1 MSDLRFIHAAD
12 LHLGS
17 PFKGLKSLDR
27 KLGEILVDATF
38 AAFNNII
45 ETCLAR
51 KADFLLVAGDVF
63 DAEDR
68 GLKAQLKFRDG
79 LARLGDKGIR
89 SFVAHGNHDP
99 LSGWAE
105 QIKWPASVKIF
116 GDAIE
121 TVPYDRDGEI
131 LAHIQGVSYP
141 KANVRENLAL
151 RFTPLPDS
159 PFSIAMLHANVGV
172 NTGHEPYAP
181 CSLEDL
187 ARSGFDYWAL
197 GHVHKKTVLQEEG
210 PGIVYPGNPQG
221 LHINEQGSHG
231 VYYVCVKDGEIAEL
245 EFIPVDIIRWFNLT
259 GEDSLDVSE
268 AGSLDDIESLARK
281 RCQNLLGEAESRS
294 VIIRMALTGR
304 TPLHKILSQEN
315 VLSDLE
321 SILRESFGSL
331 KPFLWIDSIASK
343 TRALLDIEARRNS
356 RDFIAEL
363 LKLSYA
369 LENNSGELEETG
381 KTLLSPVYESRSWP
395 KEILMPQGENLKDIL
410 QDAETLLLD
419 HLIPEEAE

>member
-1 MSDLRFIHAAD
+1 MSVLRFIHAAD

-27 KLGEILVDATF
+27 RQGEVLIDATF

-68 GLKAQLKFRDG
+68 GLKAQLKFRNG
-79 LARLGDKGIR
+79 LGLLGEKGIR
-89 SFVAHGNHDP
+89 SFVVHGNHDP

-116 GDAIE
+116 GDTIE

-131 LAHIQGVSYP
+131 LAHIQGASYP
-141 KANVRENLAL
+141 RANVRENLAA
-151 RFTPLPDS
+151 RFSRPSPS
-159 PFSIAMLHANVGV
+159 PFAIALLHANVGS
-172 NTGHEPYAP
+172 NTGHEAYAP
-181 CSLEDL
+181 CALEDL
-187 ARSGFDYWAL
+187 LRSGFDYWAL
-197 GHVHKKTVLQEEG
+197 GHVHKKSVIQERN

-231 VYYVCVKDGEIAEL
+231 VYYLCVKDGKIAEL
-245 EFIPVDIIRWFNLT
+245 EFIPVDMIRWRNLT
-259 GEDSLDVSE
+259 GGDSLDVSK
-268 AGSLDDIESLARK
+268 ASKLDDVEALAREK
-281 RCQNLLGEAESRS
+281 CRSLLIEAESRS

-304 TPLHKILSQEN
+304 TFLHKILSQEN

-321 SILRESFGSL
+321 SILRESFGSQQ
-331 KPFLWIDSIASK
+331 PFLWIDSIESK
-343 TRALLDIEARRNS
+343 TRAPLDMEARRNS
-356 RDFIAEL
+356 QDFIAEML
-363 LKLSYA
+363 RLTHTLGTDA
-369 LENNSGELEETG
+369 GELEETG
-381 KTLLSPVYESRSWP
+381 KSILSPLYGSRSLP
-395 KEILMPQGENLKDIL
+395 GEIVMPQGEELGDIL

-419 HLIPEEAE
+419 HLIQEEAE